1 VGVRAVVV
9 GALSVLAAV
18 ALAACGASTG
28 GSGPAG
34 PSGNRLAALSSA
46 IAATNDTRAALLA
59 DVGADDTA
67 VRTADAAD
75 QAALA
80 GARDTAAPLIPAA
93 HTDLVAAAASAARAR
108 AEVTGYSNA
117 LLQLST
123 ATTDAPISAVQKAAI
138 GAVVSAG
145 RAEAAALRTSVAVY
159 DAAFPTYQ
167 TVVAV
172 QQLWYTH
179 ANAGWF
185 YTPAEAG
192 GAYQVALTH
201 DEAALS
207 FERQAIA
214 TANTAR
220 PAATDAMTAALTAA
234 RTALASLS

>member
-46 IAATNDTRAALLA
+46 IAATNDTRAARLA
-59 DVGADDTA
+59 DGGAAETA
-67 VRTADAAD
+67 GRP
-75 QAALA
+75 ALA

-123 ATTDAPISAVQKAAI
+123 ATTDAPISAAQKAAI